1 MMSRLK
7 NKQTKLNTMKIP
19 SFLKSFVAV
28 LSLLLC
34 TSRLF
39 AQTDPH
45 FSQYYAYPLWLN
57 PALTGVIDGDYRAS
71 VNFKQQWGSLNS
83 SFLTGG
89 ASFDMAPKK
98 NFAFGGTIL
107 NQRAG
112 ELDFNYLTALVSGSY
127 RLRFGREGLQT
138 INFGLQA
145 GIINRSFDYSQ
156 ARFGNQFNPLTGYD
170 GGMMNGETFQSQ
182 SSLVPDVNFGI
193 MYFDGN
199 PNQNVNVFVGAS
211 AAHLTR
217 PVDRFTGTES
227 RIPVRFTG
235 HGGARIRASDF
246 LDLVPNALVMY
257 QGNTNEVSVGAYAQ
271 LNVNQS
277 SNILF
282 GGNYR
287 MKDAAIAFVGLQLS
301 NMVFGLSYDVNTSTF
316 NRASNSNGGIELSI
330 SLIGRNGII
339 GPNFFC
345 PRL

>member
-1 MMSRLK
+1 
-7 NKQTKLNTMKIP
+7 MKIL
-19 SFLKSFVAV
+19 SALKIYVM
-28 LSLLLC
+28 LLILGGSV
-34 TSRLF
+34 TQSM

-71 VNFKQQWGSLNS
+71 VNFKQQWGALSN

-89 ASFDMAPKK
+89 ASFDVAPTK

-112 ELDFNYLTALVSGSY
+112 ELSFNYLTALVSGSY
-127 RLRFGREGLQT
+127 RLRFGTAGLQM
-138 INFGLQA
+138 ISFGLQA
-145 GIINRSFDYSQ
+145 GFVNRSFDLSQ
-156 ARFGNQFNPLTGYD
+156 ARFGNQFNPVTGYD
-170 GGMMNGETFQSQ
+170 GGSVSGETFT
-182 SSLVPDVNFGI
+182 SSSSFVPDINAGI

-199 PNQNVNVFVGAS
+199 PDQNVNVFAGVS
-211 AAHLTR
+211 AAHLNR
-217 PVDRFTGTES
+217 PVERFTDNSMRTP
-227 RIPVRFTG
+227 IRFTA
-235 HGGARIRASDF
+235 HGGARIRASEI
-246 LDLVPNALVMY
+246 LDVVPNALVMY
-257 QGNTNEVSVGAYAQ
+257 QGNTNEVSLGAYGQ
-271 LNVNQS
+271 LMINNQ

-287 MKDAAIAFVGLQLS
+287 IKDAAIAFVGLQFK

-316 NRASNSNGGIELSI
+316 QRASNSNGGLELSI

>member
-1 MMSRLK
+1 MSRLIL
-7 NKQTKLNTMKIP
+7 KQTKSNTMKIL
-19 SFLKSFVAV
+19 SILKVYVAV
-28 LSLLLC
+28 MGLVLC
-34 TSRLF
+34 SAKSF

-71 VNFKQQWGSLNS
+71 VNFKQQWGALNS

-98 NFAFGGTIL
+98 NFAFGATVL

-127 RLRFGREGLQT
+127 RLRFGAEGLQMVS
-138 INFGLQA
+138 FGLQA
-145 GIINRSFDYSQ
+145 GIINRSFDFSQ
-156 ARFGNQFNPLTGYD
+156 GRFGNQFNPISGYD
-170 GGMMNGETFQSQ
+170 GGMMSGETFQSQ
-182 SSLVPDVNFGI
+182 SSLVPDVNAGI
-193 MYFDGN
+193 MFFDGD
-199 PNQNVNVFVGAS
+199 PNKGVNVFLGAS

-217 PVDRFTGTES
+217 PVDRFSGTDS
-227 RIPVRFTG
+227 RIPVRFTA
-235 HGGARIRASDF
+235 HGGARVKASDL
-246 LDLVPNALVMY
+246 LDIVPNALVMY
-257 QGNTNEVSVGAYAQ
+257 QGNTNEVSLGAYAQ
-271 LNVNQS
+271 LNVSQS

-287 MKDAAIAFVGLQLS
+287 LKDAAIAFVGLQLR
-301 NMVFGLSYDVNTSTF
+301 NMVFGLSYDVNTSSF
-316 NRASNSNGGIELSI
+316 NRASNSNGGLELSI

>member
-1 MMSRLK
+1 
-7 NKQTKLNTMKIP
+7 MKII
-19 SFLKSFVAV
+19 SALKIYIV
-28 LSLLLC
+28 LLGIVLC
-34 TSRLF
+34 SAKSF

-71 VNFKQQWGSLNS
+71 VNFKQQWSALNS

-89 ASFDMAPKK
+89 ASFDIAPKK
-98 NFAFGGTIL
+98 NFSFGATIL

-127 RLRFGREGLQT
+127 RLRFGVEGLQM
-138 INFGLQA
+138 ISFGLQA
-145 GIINRSFDYSQ
+145 GIINRSFDFSQ

-170 GGMMNGETFQSQ
+170 GGMLSNETLSAQ
-182 SSLVPDVNFGI
+182 SSLVPDVNAGVMF
-193 MYFDGN
+193 FDGN
-199 PNQNVNVFVGAS
+199 PNKSVNVFVGAS
-211 AAHLTR
+211 AAHLNR
-217 PVDRFTGTES
+217 PKDNFSGTNS
-227 RIPVRFTG
+227 VIPVRFTA
-235 HGGARIRASDF
+235 HGGARIRASEL
-246 LDLVPNALVMY
+246 LDIVPNALFMT
-257 QGNTNEVSVGAYAQ
+257 QGNTDEVSVGAYAQ
-271 LNVNQS
+271 LNVNTS
-277 SNILF
+277 TNLLF

-287 MKDAAIAFVGLQLS
+287 VKDAAIAFVGIQLK

-316 NRASNSNGGIELSI
+316 NRASNSNGGLELSI

>member
-1 MMSRLK
+1 MSRLIY
-7 NKQTKLNTMKIP
+7 KQKKSNSMKIL
-19 SFLKSFVAV
+19 SNLKVYVAV
-28 LSLLLC
+28 VGLVICSAK
-34 TSRLF
+34 SF

-71 VNFKQQWGSLNS
+71 VNFKQQWGALNN

-98 NFAFGGTIL
+98 NFAFGATVL

-127 RLRFGREGLQT
+127 RLRFGFEGLQM
-138 INFGLQA
+138 ISFGLQA
-145 GIINRSFDYSQ
+145 GIINRSFDFSQ
-156 ARFGNQFNPLTGYD
+156 GRFGNQFNPISGYD
-170 GGMMNGETFQSQ
+170 GGLMSGETFQSQ
-182 SSLVPDVNFGI
+182 SSLVPDVNAGI

-199 PNQNVNVFVGAS
+199 PNKGVNVFLGAS

-217 PVDRFTGTES
+217 PTDRFSGTDS
-227 RIPVRFTG
+227 RIPVRFTA
-235 HGGARIRASDF
+235 HGGARVRASEL
-246 LDLVPNALVMY
+246 LDIVPNALVMY
-257 QGNTNEVSVGAYAQ
+257 QGNTNEISLGAYAQ

-287 MKDAAIAFVGLQLS
+287 VKDAAIAFVGLQLR
-301 NMVFGLSYDVNTSTF
+301 NMVFGLSYDVNTSSF
-316 NRASNSNGGIELSI
+316 SRASNSNGGLELSI

>member
-1 MMSRLK
+1 MEP
-7 NKQTKLNTMKIP
+7 NYKQQKSNTMKIL
-19 SFLKSFVAV
+19 SALKIYAIMFG
-28 LSLLLC
+28 LMLC
-34 TSRLF
+34 ASKSI

-71 VNFKQQWGSLNS
+71 VNFKQQWSALNS

-89 ASFDMAPKK
+89 ASFDLAPIK
-98 NFAFGGTIL
+98 NFAFGVTVL

-127 RLRFGREGLQT
+127 RLRFGVEGLQMFS
-138 INFGLQA
+138 FGLQA
-145 GIINRSFDYSQ
+145 GFVNRSFDFSQ
-156 ARFGNQFNPLTGYD
+156 ARFGNQFNPITGYD
-170 GGMMNGETFQSQ
+170 GGMMSGETF
-182 SSLVPDVNFGI
+182 SSTSSFVPDVNAGI
-193 MYFDGN
+193 MFFDGN
-199 PNQNVNVFVGAS
+199 PNQSVNVFAGVS
-211 AAHLTR
+211 AAHLNR
-217 PVDRFTGTES
+217 PTERFSGYNGKT
-227 RIPVRFTG
+227 PVRFTA
-235 HGGARIRASDF
+235 HGGARVRASEL
-246 LDLVPNALVMY
+246 LDIVPNALVMY
-257 QGNTNEVSVGAYAQ
+257 QGNTNEVSLGAYAQ
-271 LNVNQS
+271 LNLNNS

-287 MKDAAIAFVGLQLS
+287 VKDAAIAFVGLQLK

-316 NRASNSNGGIELSI
+316 QRASNSNGGLELSI

>member
-1 MMSRLK
+1 MKMLSPLK
-7 NKQTKLNTMKIP
+7 IYVTMLLLSI
-19 SFLKSFVAV
+19 VT
-28 LSLLLC
+28 LSLK
-34 TSRLF
+34 

-71 VNFKQQWGSLNS
+71 LNVKQQWGALSN

-89 ASFDMAPKK
+89 ASFDVAPTK
-98 NFAFGGTIL
+98 NFAFGATIL

-127 RLRFGREGLQT
+127 RLRFGVEGLQM
-138 INFGLQA
+138 ISFGLQA
-145 GIINRSFDYSQ
+145 GFVNRSFDLSQ
-156 ARFGNQFNPLTGYD
+156 ARFGNQFNPITGYD
-170 GGMMNGETFQSQ
+170 GGSFSGENF
-182 SSLVPDVNFGI
+182 SSTSSFVPDINAGL

-211 AAHLTR
+211 AAHLNR
-217 PVDRFTGTES
+217 PVERFSGNSTRTPIRFTA
-227 RIPVRFTG
+227 
-235 HGGARIRASDF
+235 HGGARIRATEL
-246 LDLVPNALVMY
+246 LDVIPNALVMY

-271 LNVNQS
+271 FMVNNQ

-287 MKDAAIAFVGLQLS
+287 VKDAAIAFVGLQFK

-316 NRASNSNGGIELSI
+316 NRASNSNGGLELSI

>member
-1 MMSRLK
+1 MLK
-7 NKQTKLNTMKIP
+7 PLKICVAMLIFSFATLN
-19 SFLKSFVAV
+19 LK
-28 LSLLLC
+28 
-34 TSRLF
+34 

-71 VNFKQQWGSLNS
+71 VNFKQQWGAISN

-89 ASFDMAPKK
+89 ASFDLAPKK
-98 NFAFGGTIL
+98 NFAFGATIL

-127 RLRFGREGLQT
+127 RLRFGLEGLQM
-138 INFGLQA
+138 ISFGLQA
-145 GIINRSFDYSQ
+145 GFVNRSFDLSQ
-156 ARFGNQFNPLTGYD
+156 GRFGNQFNPITGYD
-170 GGMMNGETFQSQ
+170 GGMISGESF
-182 SSLVPDVNFGI
+182 SSTSSFVPDVNAGI

-211 AAHLTR
+211 AAHLNRPIERFSENSTR
-217 PVDRFTGTES
+217 TPIRFTA
-227 RIPVRFTG
+227 
-235 HGGARIRASDF
+235 HGGARIRASEM
-246 LDLVPNALVMY
+246 LDIVPNALVMY

-271 LNVNQS
+271 FMVNNQ

-287 MKDAAIAFVGLQLS
+287 VKDAAIAFVGLQFK
-301 NMVFGLSYDVNTSTF
+301 NMVIGLSYDVNTSTLQ
-316 NRASNSNGGIELSI
+316 RASNSNGGLELSI

>member
-1 MMSRLK
+1 MMSRF
-7 NKQTKLNTMKIP
+7 NFKQTKSNTMKIP
-19 SFLKSFVAV
+19 SFLKSFAAILGLV
-28 LSLLLC
+28 LC
-34 TSRLF
+34 TTRLF

-57 PALTGVIDGDYRAS
+57 PALTGVIDGDYRAT
-71 VNFKQQWGSLNS
+71 VNFKQQWSALNS

-89 ASFDMAPKK
+89 ASFDMAAKK
-98 NFAFGGTIL
+98 NLAFGATVL

-112 ELDFNYLTALVSGSY
+112 ELDFNYLTALVSASY

-138 INFGLQA
+138 VNFGLQA
-145 GIINRSFDYSQ
+145 GIINRSFDFSQ
-156 ARFGNQFNPLTGYD
+156 GRFGSQYNPVTGYD
-170 GGMMNGETFQSQ
+170 GGMMTGESFQSQ
-182 SSLVPDVNFGI
+182 SSLVPDVNFGV

-217 PVDRFTGTES
+217 PVDRFSGTES
-227 RIPVRFTG
+227 RIPVRFTA
-235 HGGARIRASDF
+235 HGGARVKASDL
-246 LDLVPNALVMY
+246 LDIVPNALVMY
-257 QGNTNEVSVGAYAQ
+257 QGNTNEVSLGAYAQ
-271 LNVNQS
+271 LNVNPS
-277 SNILF
+277 ANILF

-287 MKDAAIAFVGLQLS
+287 AKDAAIAFVGLQLK

>member
-1 MMSRLK
+1 
-7 NKQTKLNTMKIP
+7 MKILSP
-19 SFLKSFVAV
+19 LKIYATM
-28 LSLLLC
+28 LLLSVF
-34 TSRLF
+34 TLNLK

-71 VNFKQQWGSLNS
+71 VNFKQQWGALSN

-89 ASFDMAPKK
+89 ASFDVAPTK
-98 NFAFGGTIL
+98 NFAFGATIL

-127 RLRFGREGLQT
+127 RLRFGLEGLQMVS
-138 INFGLQA
+138 FGLQA
-145 GIINRSFDYSQ
+145 GFVNRSFDLSQ
-156 ARFGNQFNPLTGYD
+156 GRFGNQFNPVSGYD
-170 GGMMNGETFQSQ
+170 GGLLSGETF
-182 SSLVPDVNFGI
+182 SSTSSFVPDINAGI

-199 PNQNVNVFVGAS
+199 PNQNVNVFIGAS
-211 AAHLTR
+211 AAHLNRPIERFSDNSTR
-217 PVDRFTGTES
+217 TP
-227 RIPVRFTG
+227 IRFTG
-235 HGGARIRASDF
+235 HGGARIRASEI
-246 LDLVPNALVMY
+246 LDVVPNALVMY
-257 QGNTNEVSVGAYAQ
+257 QGNTNEVSLGAYAQ
-271 LNVNQS
+271 LMVNNQ

-287 MKDAAIAFVGLQLS
+287 IKDAAIAFVGLQFK

-316 NRASNSNGGIELSI
+316 NRASNSNGGLELSI

>member
-1 MMSRLK
+1 
-7 NKQTKLNTMKIP
+7 MKILSP
-19 SFLKSFVAV
+19 LKIYVAML
-28 LSLLLC
+28 LSIATLNLK
-34 TSRLF
+34 

-71 VNFKQQWGSLNS
+71 VNFKQQWGAISN

-89 ASFDMAPKK
+89 ASFDVAPTK
-98 NFAFGGTIL
+98 NFAFGATIL

-127 RLRFGREGLQT
+127 RLRFGLEGLQM
-138 INFGLQA
+138 ISFGLQA
-145 GIINRSFDYSQ
+145 GFVNRSFDLSQ
-156 ARFGNQFNPLTGYD
+156 GRFGNQFNPITGYD
-170 GGMMNGETFQSQ
+170 GGMFNGESF
-182 SSLVPDVNFGI
+182 SSTSSFVPDINAGI

-211 AAHLTR
+211 AAHLNR
-217 PVDRFTGTES
+217 PIERFTENSARTP
-227 RIPVRFTG
+227 IRFTA
-235 HGGARIRASDF
+235 HGGARIRASEI
-246 LDLVPNALVMY
+246 LDIVPNGLVMY
-257 QGNTNEVSVGAYAQ
+257 QGNTNEISVGAYAQ
-271 LNVNQS
+271 LMVNNQ

-287 MKDAAIAFVGLQLS
+287 VKDAAIAFVGLQFK

-316 NRASNSNGGIELSI
+316 QRASNSNGGLELSI

>member
-1 MMSRLK
+1 
-7 NKQTKLNTMKIP
+7 MKIL
-19 SFLKSFVAV
+19 SIIKIYFTVLILSITAIKS
-28 LSLLLC
+28 S
-34 TSRLF
+34 

-71 VNFKQQWGSLNS
+71 VNFKQQWGALSN

-89 ASFDMAPKK
+89 ASFDVAPTK
-98 NFAFGGTIL
+98 NFAFGATIL

-112 ELDFNYLTALVSGSY
+112 ELSYNYLTALVSGSY
-127 RLRFGREGLQT
+127 RLRFGLEGLQMVS
-138 INFGLQA
+138 FGLQA
-145 GIINRSFDYSQ
+145 GFVNRSFDLSQ
-156 ARFGNQFNPLTGYD
+156 GRFGNQFNPITGYD
-170 GGMMNGETFQSQ
+170 GGMYSGENF
-182 SSLVPDVNFGI
+182 SSTSSFVPDVNAGI

-211 AAHLTR
+211 AAHLNR
-217 PVDRFTGTES
+217 PIERFSGNSLRTP
-227 RIPVRFTG
+227 IRFTG
-235 HGGARIRASDF
+235 HGGARIRTTDI
-246 LDLVPNALVMY
+246 LDIVPNGLVMY
-257 QGNTNEVSVGAYAQ
+257 QGNTREISVGAYAQ
-271 LNVNQS
+271 LMVNNQ

-287 MKDAAIAFVGLQLS
+287 VKDAAIAFVGLQFK

-316 NRASNSNGGIELSI
+316 QRASNSNGGLELSI

>member
-1 MMSRLK
+1 
-7 NKQTKLNTMKIP
+7 MKIL
-19 SFLKSFVAV
+19 SILKVYVAIV
-28 LSLLLC
+28 GLVICSAK
-34 TSRLF
+34 SF

-57 PALTGVIDGDYRAS
+57 PALTGVVDGDYRAS
-71 VNFKQQWGSLNS
+71 VNFKQQWGALNN

-98 NFAFGGTIL
+98 NFAFGATVL

-127 RLRFGREGLQT
+127 RLRFGFEGLQM

-145 GIINRSFDYSQ
+145 GIINRSFDFSQ
-156 ARFGNQFNPLTGYD
+156 GRFGNQFNPIGGYD
-170 GGMMNGETFQSQ
+170 GGMMSGETFQSQ
-182 SSLVPDVNFGI
+182 SSLVPDVNAGI

-199 PNQNVNVFVGAS
+199 PNKGVNVFLGAS

-217 PVDRFTGTES
+217 PTDRFSGTDS
-227 RIPVRFTG
+227 RIPMRFTA
-235 HGGARIRASDF
+235 HGGARIRASEL
-246 LDLVPNALVMY
+246 LDIVPNALAMY
-257 QGNTNEVSVGAYAQ
+257 QGNTNEISLGAYAQ
-271 LNVNQS
+271 LNVNPS

-287 MKDAAIAFVGLQLS
+287 LKDAAIAFVGLQLR
-301 NMVFGLSYDVNTSTF
+301 NMVFGLSYDVNTSSF
-316 NRASNSNGGIELSI
+316 SRASNSNGGLELSI

>member
-1 MMSRLK
+1 
-7 NKQTKLNTMKIP
+7 MKIL
-19 SFLKSFVAV
+19 SALKIYVTV
-28 LSLLLC
+28 LVLVLC
-34 TSRLF
+34 TARSF

-57 PALTGVIDGDYRAS
+57 PALTGVIDGDYRGS
-71 VNFKQQWGSLNS
+71 VNFKQQWSALNN

-98 NFAFGGTIL
+98 NFAFGATVM

-112 ELDFNYLTALVSGSY
+112 DLDFNYLTALVSGSY
-127 RLRFGREGLQT
+127 RLRFGFEGLQM

-145 GIINRSFDYSQ
+145 GIINRSFDFSQ
-156 ARFGNQFNPLTGYD
+156 ARFGNQFNPVAGYD
-170 GGMMNGETFQSQ
+170 GGMMSGETLSSQ
-182 SSLVPDVNFGI
+182 SSLVPDVNAGV

-199 PNQNVNVFVGAS
+199 PNQSVNIFVGAS

-217 PVDRFTGTES
+217 PVDRFTGSNS
-227 RIPVRFTG
+227 RIPIRFTA
-235 HGGARIRASDF
+235 HGGARVRASEL
-246 LDLVPNALVMY
+246 LDIVPNALVMT
-257 QGNTNEVSVGAYAQ
+257 QGNTNEVSLGAYAQ
-271 LNVNQS
+271 LNVNPS

-287 MKDAAIAFVGLQLS
+287 VKDAAIAFVGLQLK

-316 NRASNSNGGIELSI
+316 NRASNSNGGLELSI

>member
-1 MMSRLK
+1 M
-7 NKQTKLNTMKIP
+7 KLTSSIKI
-19 SFLKSFVAV
+19 FVAV
-28 LSLLLC
+28 LVALIYSGKVN
-34 TSRLF
+34 

-71 VNFKQQWGSLNS
+71 LNIKQQWSALNN

-89 ASFDMAPKK
+89 ASFDVAPKK
-98 NFAFGGTIL
+98 NFAFGATIL

-112 ELDFNYLTALVSGSY
+112 DLNFNYLTALVSGSY
-127 RLRFGREGLQT
+127 RLRFGSTGLQT
-138 INFGLQA
+138 LSFGLQA
-145 GIINRSFDYSQ
+145 GIINRSFDLSS
-156 ARFGNQFNPLTGYD
+156 ARFGNQFDPLTGYN
-170 GGMMNGETFQSQ
+170 GGLMSNETFSGQST
-182 SSLVPDVNFGI
+182 LVPDVNAGI

-199 PNQNVNVFVGAS
+199 PDQAVNVFLGAS
-211 AAHLTR
+211 AAHLNR
-217 PVDRFTGTES
+217 PNDRFSGTNS
-227 RIPVRFTG
+227 KIPVRITG
-235 HGGARIRASDF
+235 HGGARVRASEL
-246 LDLVPNALVMY
+246 LDIVPNALVMY
-257 QGNTNEVSVGAYAQ
+257 QGNTREISVGAYAQ
-271 LNVNQS
+271 LNVNPS

-287 MKDAAIAFVGLQLS
+287 VKDAAIAFVGLQLK

-316 NRASNSNGGIELSI
+316 NRASNSNGGLELSI